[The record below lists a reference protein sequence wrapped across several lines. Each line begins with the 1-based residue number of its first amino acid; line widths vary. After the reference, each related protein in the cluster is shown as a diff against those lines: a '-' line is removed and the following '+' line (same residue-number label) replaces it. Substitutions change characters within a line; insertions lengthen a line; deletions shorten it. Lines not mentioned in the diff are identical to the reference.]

1 MVASSATSTGSAA
14 GAALRKPAASLNGLQ
29 AAPNASARP
38 NPLRGSAP
46 QAVMTSG
53 GRPRKARSTGK
64 APPLLIPY
72 CSFGLIKGTL
82 VDDTLRALQGWDLA
96 ETKRSNLDRIRASNS
111 IGAAS
116 QAWLKQVCTTIS
128 RRFDPSGRDR
138 SLVLAAQ
145 SNTGQRCWRPLLLW
159 HMANSESLLGDG
171 LSWIWSCHAS
181 GQETLQTA
189 QALEWLEQTPQ
200 RHHPEVADWSLS
212 TRKRVAGGLLKAAV
226 DFDLLQ
232 GKVRRHFTAYYLP
245 DEALLYVLSD
255 LLASN
260 RTTAG
265 ALADQRWQWFRLTE
279 EQLEHRLLE
288 LHQHKVISYYRAG
301 SVVELKLPAP
311 GPEQLVRE
319 VWG

>member
-1 MVASSATSTGSAA
+1 MVASSATSKGTVA
-14 GAALRKPAASLNGLQ
+14 GAARRKPAASLNGLQ
-29 AAPNASARP
+29 PVSNTAARP
-38 NPLRGSAP
+38 KPLRKGAP
-46 QAVMTSG
+46 QPVKSAG
-53 GRPRKARSTGK
+53 DRPRKVK
-64 APPLLIPY
+64 ATRETEPLLIPY

-82 VDDTLRALQGWDLA
+82 VDDTLRAFLGWDLA
-96 ETKRSNLDRIRASNS
+96 ESKRSNLDRIRASNS

-145 SNTGQRCWRPLLLW
+145 SKTGQRSWRPLLLW
-159 HMANSESLLGDG
+159 HMANSECLLGDG
-171 LSWIWSCHAS
+171 LSWIWSCHAN

-189 QALEWLEQTPQ
+189 QALEWLEQAPQ
-200 RHHPEVADWSLS
+200 RDHPEVADWSLS

-232 GKVRRHFTAYYLP
+232 GKVRRRFTAYYLP

-265 ALADQRWQWFRLTE
+265 ALADRRWQWFRLSE

-288 LHQHKVISYYRAG
+288 LHQRKVISYYRAG
-301 SVVELKLPAP
+301 SVVALKLPAA
-311 GPEQLVRE
+311 GPEQLVGE
-319 VWG
+319 AWG